1 MRHPVP
7 PGHSVLGASA
17 HFAAENTEAQ
27 RDEVA
32 CLGRGWEQAASPSHF
47 EAPAASN
54 APPPPVPTRRP
65 PPPEPPVASAGGW
78 FHFTQ
83 GLLPS

>member
-1 MRHPVP
+1 MRCPVAP
-7 PGHSVLGASA
+7 SHSMLGASA

-54 APPPPVPTRRP
+54 APPHQPRPVDP
-65 PPPEPPVASAGGW
+65 PPQPPVASAGGW